1 MTEKFVVT
9 GMTCAACAAHVE
21 KAAGA
26 VDGVNSAAV
35 NLMLGTLV
43 CSYDRDKAS
52 PQAIIAAV
60 EAAGY
65 GAAPADD
72 AKRDIRRE
80 QDAAAKAMGRRLL
93 WSAVCLV
100 PLFYLSMGHMLGL
113 PVPAFMHRQPLLAAA
128 VQLALCL
135 PILLLNRAYFTVGFS
150 RLFKGSPNM
159 DSLVAL
165 GAAAGLAYSLIEMGL
180 LCAGQLA
187 GMPDLY
193 FESAGM
199 ILTLVTVGK
208 YLEERSKGKTTGAIT
223 ALLALAPETA
233 VVRRNGTEVT
243 VAADQIRAGETV
255 IIRQGGRIPVD
266 GTVTKGS
273 GAVDESALTGES
285 MPVEKTPGSSAVSAT
300 VLTSGYLELTADR
313 VGADTTLSQIVQ
325 LMEQAASSKAPISRL
340 ADKISAVFVPV
351 VISIAVLAAVLWA
364 TVGGMGIRFCLS
376 IGIAVLV
383 ISCPCALGLATPVAI
398 TVATGKAAE
407 RGILIKSAASLELLG
422 RVDTVVLDKT
432 GTVTAG
438 TPQVTDVLCVPGVTE
453 EELLCAA
460 ASLEKPSGHPLADA
474 IVQEAARRSIPLC
487 AVSDFNAVPGGG
499 VQAVLDGK
507 TLYAGNDRY
516 MTLIGAGTAA
526 LRAAAEALAAAGKT
540 PLYFAEEQQ
549 LLGVVAVADV
559 VKPDSAAA
567 IAALRRSGRE
577 VVLLTGDDRR
587 TAEAIARQVGVER
600 VIAQV
605 LPQDKARCVKELQKD
620 GRLVAMVGDGVN
632 DAPALVTAD
641 VGLAIGAGT
650 DVAIESADV
659 VLMHNSLMD
668 IVDAAALSRATLRNI
683 RQNLFWA
690 FFYNAIGI
698 PVAAGVLYP
707 ALQLT
712 LDPMLAAAAMSLS
725 SVCVVSNALRL
736 RGWKAA
742 PTDSHVSLDKS
753 AHLTDN
759 DTVHTGHTN
768 TAAPAAQQEEPTMQ
782 KTLTIEGMMCAHCAA
797 HVEKALNA
805 LPGVTAVVDLAAKT
819 AVVTGDA
826 GDEALKKAVADAG
839 YQVTDIR

>member
-21 KAAGA
+21 KAANSL
-26 VDGVNSAAV
+26 DGVDSAAV

-43 CSYDRDKAS
+43 CSYDADKVT
-52 PQAIIAAV
+52 PQAIISAV
-60 EAAGY
+60 EASGY
-65 GAAPADD
+65 GAAPADE

-80 QDAAAKAMGRRLL
+80 QEASARAMGRRLL
-93 WSAVCLV
+93 WSVVCLV
-100 PLFYLSMGHMLGL
+100 PLFYLSMGHMMGL
-113 PVPAFMHRQPLLAAA
+113 PVPAFMHRQPLAAA
-128 VQLALCL
+128 LVQLVLCV
-135 PILLLNRAYFTVGFS
+135 PILILNRAYFTVGFS
-150 RLFKGSPNM
+150 RLFKGAPNM

-165 GAAAGLAYSLIEMGL
+165 GAAAGLVYSLIEMGL
-180 LCAGQLA
+180 LAAGQVT

-223 ALLALAPETA
+223 ALLALAPDVA
-233 VVRRNGTEVT
+233 VVRRSGTEVT
-243 VAADQIRAGETV
+243 VATDQIKAGETV
-255 IIRQGGRIPVD
+255 IVRQGGRIPVD
-266 GTVTKGS
+266 GTVVKGS
-273 GAVDESALTGES
+273 GSVDESALTGES
-285 MPVEKTPGSSAVSAT
+285 MPVEKTAGSRAVSAT
-300 VLTSGYLELTADR
+300 VLTSGYLEMTADR
-313 VGADTTLSQIVQ
+313 VGADTTLSQIIQ
-325 LMEQAASSKAPISRL
+325 LMEQAASTKAPISRL
-340 ADKISAVFVPV
+340 ADKISAVFVPA
-351 VISIAVLAAVLWA
+351 VISIAVAAALLWA
-364 TVGGMGIRFCLS
+364 AAGGMGVRFCLS

-407 RGILIKSAASLELLG
+407 KGILIKSAASLELMG
-422 RVDTVVLDKT
+422 RVNTVVLDKT
-432 GTVTAG
+432 GTVTEG
-438 TPQVTDVLCVPGVTE
+438 KPRVTDVLCAANVTE

-474 IVQEAARRSIPLC
+474 IVQEAERRSIPLC
-487 AVSDFNAVPGGG
+487 AVSDFAAVAGGG
-499 VQAVLDGK
+499 VQAVQDGK

-516 MTLIGAGTAA
+516 MESIGADTAA
-526 LRAAAEALAAAGKT
+526 LRAAAEMLAAAGKT
-540 PLYFAEEQQ
+540 PLYFAEDRQ
-549 LLGVVAVADV
+549 LLGVIAVADV

-567 IAALRRSGRE
+567 IAALRRSGCA
-577 VVLLTGDDRR
+577 VVLLTGDNQR
-587 TAEAIARQVGVER
+587 TAEAIARQVGVDR

-605 LPQDKARCVKELQKD
+605 LPQDKARCIEDLQKA

-650 DVAIESADV
+650 EVAIESADV
-659 VLMHNSLMD
+659 VLMRSSLMD

-690 FFYNAIGI
+690 FFYNSIGI

-707 ALQLT
+707 ALGIT
-712 LDPMLAAAAMSLS
+712 LNPMIAAAAMSLS

-736 RGWKAA
+736 RGWKGSA
-742 PTDSHVSLDKS
+742 PVRRGETPANPQS
-753 AHLTDN
+753 
-759 DTVHTGHTN
+759 GP
-768 TAAPAAQQEEPTMQ
+768 AAPAAQHNEEEPTMK
-782 KTLTIEGMMCAHCAA
+782 KTLSIEGMMCAHCAA

-805 LPGVTAVVDLAAKT
+805 LPGVTASVDLAGSS
-819 AVVTGDA
+819 AVVTGDVS
-826 GDEALKKAVADAG
+826 DEALKKAVADAG
-839 YQVTDIR
+839 YTVTDIH

>member
-21 KAAGA
+21 KAANSL
-26 VDGVNSAAV
+26 DGVDSAAV

-43 CSYDRDKAS
+43 CSYDADKVT
-52 PQAIIAAV
+52 PQAIISAV
-60 EAAGY
+60 EASGY
-65 GAAPADD
+65 GAAPADE

-80 QDAAAKAMGRRLL
+80 QEASARAMGRRLL
-93 WSAVCLV
+93 WSVVCLV
-100 PLFYLSMGHMLGL
+100 PLFYLSMGHMMGL
-113 PVPAFMHRQPLLAAA
+113 PVPAFMHRQPLAAA
-128 VQLALCL
+128 LVQLVLCV
-135 PILLLNRAYFTVGFS
+135 PILILNRAYFTVGFS
-150 RLFKGSPNM
+150 RLFKGAPNM

-165 GAAAGLAYSLIEMGL
+165 GAAAGLVYSLIEMGL
-180 LCAGQLA
+180 LAAGQVT

-223 ALLALAPETA
+223 ALLALAPDVA
-233 VVRRNGTEVT
+233 VVRRSGTEVT
-243 VAADQIRAGETV
+243 VATDQIKAGETV
-255 IIRQGGRIPVD
+255 IVRQGGRIPVD
-266 GTVTKGS
+266 GTVVKGS
-273 GAVDESALTGES
+273 GSVDESALTGES
-285 MPVEKTPGSSAVSAT
+285 MPVEKTAGSKAVSAT
-300 VLTSGYLELTADR
+300 VLTSGYLEMTADR
-313 VGADTTLSQIVQ
+313 VGADTTLSQIIQ
-325 LMEQAASSKAPISRL
+325 LMEQAASTKAPISRL
-340 ADKISAVFVPV
+340 ADKISAVFVPA
-351 VISIAVLAAVLWA
+351 VISIAVAAALLWA
-364 TVGGMGIRFCLS
+364 AAGGMGVRFCLS

-407 RGILIKSAASLELLG
+407 KGILIKSAASLELMG
-422 RVDTVVLDKT
+422 RVNTVVLDKT
-432 GTVTAG
+432 GTVTEG
-438 TPQVTDVLCVPGVTE
+438 KPRVTDVLCAANVTE

-474 IVQEAARRSIPLC
+474 IVQEAERRSIPLC
-487 AVSDFNAVPGGG
+487 AVSDFAAVAGGG
-499 VQAVLDGK
+499 VQAVQDGK

-516 MTLIGAGTAA
+516 MGSIGADTAA
-526 LRAAAEALAAAGKT
+526 LRDAAARLAAQGKT
-540 PLYFAEEQQ
+540 PLYFAEGQQ
-549 LLGVVAVADV
+549 LLGVIAVADV

-567 IAALRRSGRE
+567 IAALRRSGCE
-577 VVLLTGDDRR
+577 VVLLTGDNQR
-587 TAEAIARQVGVER
+587 TAEAIARQVGVDR

-605 LPQDKARCVKELQKD
+605 LPQDKARCIEDLQKA

-659 VLMHNSLMD
+659 VLMRSSLMD

-690 FFYNAIGI
+690 FFYNSIGI

-707 ALQLT
+707 ALGIT
-712 LDPMLAAAAMSLS
+712 LNPMIAAAAMSLS

-736 RGWKAA
+736 RGWKGSA
-742 PTDSHVSLDKS
+742 PVRRGETP
-753 AHLTDN
+753 A
-759 DTVHTGHTN
+759 N
-768 TAAPAAQQEEPTMQ
+768 TQSEPAAPAAQHNEEELTMK
-782 KTLTIEGMMCAHCAA
+782 KTLSIEGMMCAHCAA

-805 LPGVTAVVDLAAKT
+805 LPGVTAAVDLAGSS
-819 AVVTGDA
+819 AVVTGDVS
-826 GDEALKKAVADAG
+826 DEALKKAVADAG
-839 YQVTDIR
+839 YTVTDIH

>member
-21 KAAGA
+21 KAANSL
-26 VDGVNSAAV
+26 DGVDSAAV

-43 CSYDRDKAS
+43 CSYDADKVT
-52 PQAIIAAV
+52 PQAIISAV
-60 EAAGY
+60 EASGY
-65 GAAPADD
+65 GAAPADE

-80 QDAAAKAMGRRLL
+80 QEASARAMGRRLL
-93 WSAVCLV
+93 WSVVCLV
-100 PLFYLSMGHMLGL
+100 PLFYLSMGHMMGL
-113 PVPAFMHRQPLLAAA
+113 PVPAFMHRQPLAAA
-128 VQLALCL
+128 LVQLVLCV
-135 PILLLNRAYFTVGFS
+135 PILILNRAYFTVGFS
-150 RLFKGSPNM
+150 RLFKGAPNM

-165 GAAAGLAYSLIEMGL
+165 GAAAGLVYSLIEMGL
-180 LCAGQLA
+180 LAAGQVT

-223 ALLALAPETA
+223 ALLALAPDVA
-233 VVRRNGTEVT
+233 VVRRSGTEVT
-243 VAADQIRAGETV
+243 VATDQIKAGETV
-255 IIRQGGRIPVD
+255 IVRQGGRIPVD
-266 GTVTKGS
+266 GTVVKGS
-273 GAVDESALTGES
+273 GSVDESALTGES
-285 MPVEKTPGSSAVSAT
+285 MPVEKTAGSKAVSAT
-300 VLTSGYLELTADR
+300 VLTSGYLEMTADR
-313 VGADTTLSQIVQ
+313 VGADTTLSQIIR
-325 LMEQAASSKAPISRL
+325 LMEQAASTKAPISRL
-340 ADKISAVFVPV
+340 ADKISAVFVPA
-351 VISIAVLAAVLWA
+351 VISIAVAAALLWA
-364 TVGGMGIRFCLS
+364 AAGGMGVRFCLS

-407 RGILIKSAASLELLG
+407 KGILIKSAASLELMG
-422 RVDTVVLDKT
+422 RVNTVVLDKT
-432 GTVTAG
+432 GTVTEG
-438 TPQVTDVLCVPGVTE
+438 KPRVTDVLCAANVTE

-474 IVQEAARRSIPLC
+474 IVQEAERRSIPLC
-487 AVSDFNAVPGGG
+487 AVSDFAAVAGGG
-499 VQAVLDGK
+499 VQAVQDGK

-516 MTLIGAGTAA
+516 MGSIGADTAA
-526 LRAAAEALAAAGKT
+526 LRAAAEMLAAAGKT
-540 PLYFAEEQQ
+540 PLYFAEDRQ
-549 LLGVVAVADV
+549 LLGVIAVADV

-567 IAALRRSGRE
+567 IAALRRSGCE
-577 VVLLTGDDRR
+577 VVLLTGDNQR
-587 TAEAIARQVGVER
+587 TAEAIARQVGVDR

-605 LPQDKARCVKELQKD
+605 LPQDKARCIEDLQKA

-650 DVAIESADV
+650 EVAIESADV
-659 VLMHNSLMD
+659 VLMRSSLMD

-690 FFYNAIGI
+690 FFYNSIGI

-707 ALQLT
+707 ALGIT
-712 LDPMLAAAAMSLS
+712 LNPMIAAAAMSLS

-736 RGWKAA
+736 RGWKGSA
-742 PTDSHVSLDKS
+742 PVRRGETP
-753 AHLTDN
+753 A
-759 DTVHTGHTN
+759 N
-768 TAAPAAQQEEPTMQ
+768 TQSEPAAPAAQHNEEEPTMK
-782 KTLTIEGMMCAHCAA
+782 KTLSIEGMMCAHCAA

-805 LPGVTAVVDLAAKT
+805 LPGVTAAVDLAGSS
-819 AVVTGDA
+819 AVVTGDVS
-826 GDEALKKAVADAG
+826 DEALKKAVADAG
-839 YQVTDIR
+839 YTVTDIH

>member
-21 KAAGA
+21 KAANSL
-26 VDGVNSAAV
+26 DGVDSAAV

-43 CSYDRDKAS
+43 CSYDADKVT
-52 PQAIIAAV
+52 PQAIISAV
-60 EAAGY
+60 EASGY
-65 GAAPADD
+65 GAAPADE

-80 QDAAAKAMGRRLL
+80 QEASARAMGRRLL
-93 WSAVCLV
+93 WSVVCLV
-100 PLFYLSMGHMLGL
+100 PLFYLSMGHMMGL
-113 PVPAFMHRQPLLAAA
+113 PVPAFMHRQPLAAA
-128 VQLALCL
+128 LVQLVLCV
-135 PILLLNRAYFTVGFS
+135 PILILNRAYFTVGFS
-150 RLFKGSPNM
+150 RLFKGAPNM

-165 GAAAGLAYSLIEMGL
+165 GAAAGLVYSLIEMGL
-180 LCAGQLA
+180 LAAGQVT

-223 ALLALAPETA
+223 ALLALAPDVA
-233 VVRRNGTEVT
+233 VVRRSGTEVT
-243 VAADQIRAGETV
+243 VATDQIKAGETV
-255 IIRQGGRIPVD
+255 IVRQGGRIPVD
-266 GTVTKGS
+266 GTVVKGS
-273 GAVDESALTGES
+273 GSVDESALTGES
-285 MPVEKTPGSSAVSAT
+285 MPVEKTAGSKAVSAT
-300 VLTSGYLELTADR
+300 VLTSGYLEMTADR
-313 VGADTTLSQIVQ
+313 VGADTTLSQIIQ
-325 LMEQAASSKAPISRL
+325 LMEQAASTKAPISRL
-340 ADKISAVFVPV
+340 ADKISAVFVPA
-351 VISIAVLAAVLWA
+351 VISIAVAAALLWA
-364 TVGGMGIRFCLS
+364 AAGGMGVRFCLS

-407 RGILIKSAASLELLG
+407 KGILIKSAASLELMG
-422 RVDTVVLDKT
+422 RVNTVVLDKT
-432 GTVTAG
+432 GTVTEG
-438 TPQVTDVLCVPGVTE
+438 KPRVTDVLCAANVTE

-474 IVQEAARRSIPLC
+474 IVQEAERRSIPLC
-487 AVSDFNAVPGGG
+487 AVSDFAAVAGGG
-499 VQAVLDGK
+499 VQAVQDGK

-516 MTLIGAGTAA
+516 MGSIGADTAA
-526 LRAAAEALAAAGKT
+526 LRDAAARLAAQGKT
-540 PLYFAEEQQ
+540 PLYFAEGRQ
-549 LLGVVAVADV
+549 LLGVIAVADV

-567 IAALRRSGRE
+567 IAALRRSGCE
-577 VVLLTGDDRR
+577 VVLLTGDNQR
-587 TAEAIARQVGVER
+587 TAETIARQVGVDR

-605 LPQDKARCVKELQKD
+605 LPQDKARCIEDLQKA

-659 VLMHNSLMD
+659 VLMRSSLMD

-690 FFYNAIGI
+690 FFYNSIGI

-707 ALQLT
+707 ALGIT
-712 LDPMLAAAAMSLS
+712 LNPMIAAAAMSLS

-736 RGWKAA
+736 RGWKGSA
-742 PTDSHVSLDKS
+742 PVRRGETP
-753 AHLTDN
+753 A
-759 DTVHTGHTN
+759 N
-768 TAAPAAQQEEPTMQ
+768 TQSEPAAPAAQHNEEEPTMK
-782 KTLTIEGMMCAHCAA
+782 KTLSIEGMMCAHCAA
-797 HVEKALNA
+797 HVEKVLNA
-805 LPGVTAVVDLAAKT
+805 LPGVTAAVDLAGSS
-819 AVVTGDA
+819 AVVTGDVS
-826 GDEALKKAVADAG
+826 DEALKKAVADAG
-839 YQVTDIR
+839 YTVTDIH